1 MSGICDATFSRII
14 SISAHSM
21 PEIEINAM
29 TFGPYGVGRIDGKS
43 VMVAQAVPGDLLEVA
58 TATERRDYVIARI
71 ERIVRPGA
79 ARRETPCA
87 YLPRCGGC
95 DWQQIAYPAQVALK
109 AQLIAAE
116 FRHVLGVELDPNGLV
131 EAAPA
136 EFEYRSRT
144 RFKTAPGGRVGF
156 HQAGSNSIVEIDRCM
171 VAATPDRM
179 PVALATALGRRCVE
193 IEVVCDRGGEVQV
206 ASLARAPGNA
216 EVSRAHQVMRTDDA
230 IRGIVLR
237 GGGAREVVGDAK
249 ISFELEPE
257 CVIEI
262 DADLFSQVN
271 RAQNL
276 RLVATV
282 VAMAAVRDG
291 TALLDLFCGAGNFS
305 LPLARRG
312 ARVTGVDADA
322 LAIAG
327 AQHNAARMG
336 LRDAQF
342 IAMKAAETARFF
354 ERAHYRPELVII
366 DPPRSGALD
375 LMTAVARLRPRA
387 VIYVSC
393 DTTTLVR
400 DLQSLCA
407 SGYEIG
413 RVQAFDFFPNT
424 HHAEVAVHALLT

>member
-1 MSGICDATFSRII
+1 
-14 SISAHSM
+14 M

-43 VMVAQAVPGDLLEVA
+43 VMVPQAVPGDLLEVA
-58 TATERRDYVIARI
+58 VTSERRDYAIARI
-71 ERIVRPGA
+71 DRIVRSGA
-79 ARRETPCA
+79 NRRETPCE

-95 DWQQIAYPAQVALK
+95 DWQQIDYPAQVVLK

-116 FRHVLGVELDPNGLV
+116 FRHVLGLELDPAGLV

-136 EFEYRSRT
+136 EFAYRSRT
-144 RFKTAPGGRVGF
+144 RFKTTAGGRVGF
-156 HQAGSNSIVEIDRCM
+156 HEAGSNSIVEVDRCM
-171 VAATPDRM
+171 VAAMPGRM
-179 PVALATALGRRCVE
+179 PTALAAALGRRCAE
-193 IEVVCDRGGEVQV
+193 IEVVSDRDGEVQV
-206 ASLARAPGNA
+206 ANLTKAPGNA
-216 EVSRAHQVMRTDDA
+216 EVSRARQVISADGV

-276 RLVATV
+276 RLVAAV
-282 VAMAAVRDG
+282 IAMADVRDG
-291 TALLDLFCGAGNFS
+291 AAVLDLFCGAGNFS

-327 AQHNAARMG
+327 AQQNAARMG
-336 LRDAQF
+336 FTQAQF

-354 ERAHYRPELVII
+354 ERAHYRPDLVII
-366 DPPRSGALD
+366 DPPRSGALE
-375 LMTAVARLRPRA
+375 LMAVVARLRPPA

-407 SGYEIG
+407 SGYQIG
-413 RVQAFDFFPNT
+413 RVRAFDFFPNT

>member
-1 MSGICDATFSRII
+1 VRETVA
-14 SISAHSM
+14 APALSM

-43 VMVAQAVPGDLLEVA
+43 VMVPQAVPGDLLEVA
-58 TATERRDYVIARI
+58 VTSERRDYAIARI
-71 ERIVRPGA
+71 DRIVRPGA
-79 ARRETPCA
+79 NRRETPCE

-95 DWQQIAYPAQVALK
+95 DWQQIDYPAQVVLK

-116 FRHVLGVELDPNGLV
+116 FRHVLGLELDPAGLV

-136 EFEYRSRT
+136 EFAYRSRT
-144 RFKTAPGGRVGF
+144 RFKTTAGGRVGF
-156 HQAGSNSIVEIDRCM
+156 HEAGSNSIVEVDRCM
-171 VAATPDRM
+171 VAAMPGRM
-179 PVALATALGRRCVE
+179 PTALAAALGRRCAE
-193 IEVVCDRGGEVQV
+193 IEVVSDRDGEVQV
-206 ASLARAPGNA
+206 ANLTKAPGNA
-216 EVSRAHQVMRTDDA
+216 EVSRARQVISADGV

-276 RLVATV
+276 RLVAAV
-282 VAMAAVRDG
+282 IAMADVRDG
-291 TALLDLFCGAGNFS
+291 AAVLDLFCGAGNFS

-327 AQHNAARMG
+327 AHQNAARMG
-336 LRDAQF
+336 FTQAQF

-354 ERAHYRPELVII
+354 ERAHYRPDLVII
-366 DPPRSGALD
+366 DPPRSGALE
-375 LMTAVARLRPRA
+375 LMAVVARLRPPA

-407 SGYEIG
+407 SGYQIG
-413 RVQAFDFFPNT
+413 RVRAFDFFPNT

>member
-1 MSGICDATFSRII
+1 
-14 SISAHSM
+14 M
-21 PEIEINAM
+21 PELEINAM

-43 VMVAQAVPGDLLEVA
+43 VMVPQAVPGDLLEVA
-58 TATERRDYVIARI
+58 VTSARRDYAIARI
-71 ERIVRPGA
+71 DRIIRPGA
-79 ARRETPCA
+79 NRRQTPCA

-95 DWQQIAYPAQVALK
+95 DWQQIDYPAQVVLK

-116 FRHVLGVELDPNGLV
+116 FRHVLGLELDPAGLV

-136 EFEYRSRT
+136 EFAYRSRT
-144 RFKTAPGGRVGF
+144 RFKTTAGGRVGF
-156 HQAGSNSIVEIDRCM
+156 HEAGSNSIVEVDRCM
-171 VAATPDRM
+171 VAAMPDRM
-179 PVALATALGRRCVE
+179 PTALAAALGRRCAE
-193 IEVVCDRGGEVQV
+193 IEVVSDPDGEVQV
-206 ASLARAPGNA
+206 ASLTKAPGRA
-216 EVSRAHQVMRTDDA
+216 EVSRARQVISADGV

-276 RLVATV
+276 RLVAAV
-282 VAMAAVRDG
+282 IAMADVRDG
-291 TALLDLFCGAGNFS
+291 AAVLDLFCGAGNFS

-327 AQHNAARMG
+327 AQQNAARMG
-336 LRDAQF
+336 FTQAQF

-354 ERAHYRPELVII
+354 ERAHYRPDLVIV
-366 DPPRSGALD
+366 DPPRSGALE
-375 LMTAVARLRPRA
+375 LMAVVARLRPRA

-407 SGYEIG
+407 SGYQIG
-413 RVQAFDFFPNT
+413 RVRAFDFFPNT

>member
-1 MSGICDATFSRII
+1 
-14 SISAHSM
+14 M

-43 VMVAQAVPGDLLEVA
+43 VMVPHAAPGDLLEVVVKS
-58 TATERRDYVIARI
+58 ERRDYAIARI
-71 ERIVRPGA
+71 DRIIRPGVN
-79 ARRETPCA
+79 RRAPPCRF
-87 YLPRCGGC
+87 LPRCGGC
-95 DWQQIAYPAQVALK
+95 DWQQIEYPAQVALK
-109 AQLIAAE
+109 AQMIAGE
-116 FRHVLGVELDPNGLV
+116 FRHVLGLELDPHGLV

-136 EFEYRSRT
+136 EFAYRSRT
-144 RFKTAPGGRVGF
+144 RFKTGVGGCVGF
-156 HQAGSNSIVEIDRCM
+156 HEAGSNSIVEIDRCM
-171 VAATPDRM
+171 VAAAPDRI
-179 PVALATALGRRCVE
+179 PVALAAALGRRCSE
-193 IEVVCDRGGEVQV
+193 IEVVSDCGGEVQV
-206 ASLARAPGNA
+206 ANLAKAPGNA
-216 EVSRAHQVMRTDDA
+216 EVSRARQVMRGDVA

-237 GGGAREVVGDAK
+237 GGNLREAVGDAK

-271 RAQNL
+271 RAQNV

-282 VAMAAVRDG
+282 AAMAAVREG
-291 TALLDLFCGAGNFS
+291 MAVLDLFCGAGNFS

-312 ARVTGVDADA
+312 ARVTGGDADP

-327 AQHNAARMG
+327 AQQTAARMG
-336 LRDAQF
+336 LKDAQF

-354 ERAHYRPELVII
+354 DRAHYRPDLVII
-366 DPPRSGALD
+366 DPPRTGALD
-375 LMTAVARLRPRA
+375 LMAAVARLRPRA

-400 DLQSLCA
+400 DLQSLRA
-407 SGYEIG
+407 NGYEID
-413 RVQAFDFFPNT
+413 RVRGFDFFPNT

>member
-1 MSGICDATFSRII
+1 
-14 SISAHSM
+14 M

-43 VMVAQAVPGDLLEVA
+43 VMVPQAAPGDLLEVTIA
-58 TATERRDYVIARI
+58 SERRDYALARI
-71 ERIVRPGA
+71 DRVLRPGA
-79 ARRETPCA
+79 DRREPPCP

-95 DWQQIAYPAQVALK
+95 DWQHIVYPAQVALK
-109 AQLIAAE
+109 ARLIAAE
-116 FRHVLGVELDPNGLV
+116 FRHVLGLDLDLRGLV

-156 HQAGSNSIVEIDRCM
+156 HQAGSNAVVEIDRCA
-171 VAATPDRM
+171 VAARPDRM
-179 PVALATALGRRCVE
+179 PVALAAALGRRCAE
-193 IEVVCDRGGEVQV
+193 IEVVSDRDREVQI
-206 ASLARAPGNA
+206 ASLAKAPGNA
-216 EVSRAHQVMRTDDA
+216 ELARARQVMRNDDA

-237 GGGAREVVGDAK
+237 GGGVREVVGDVS

-257 CVIEI
+257 FAIDI

-282 VAMAAVRDG
+282 LAMAAASAG
-291 TALLDLFCGAGNFS
+291 TAVLDLFCGAGNFS

-327 AQHNAARMG
+327 AQRNAARMG
-336 LRDAQF
+336 LNDAQF
-342 IAMKAAETARFF
+342 VAMKAAETARFF
-354 ERAHYRPELVII
+354 ERAHYRPDLVVL

-375 LMTAVARLRPRA
+375 LMTTVARMRPRA

-400 DLQSLCA
+400 DLQCLCA
-407 SGYEIG
+407 SGYEIE
-413 RVQAFDFFPNT
+413 RVRAFDFFPNT
-424 HHAEVAVHALLT
+424 HHAEVVAHALLT

>member
-1 MSGICDATFSRII
+1 
-14 SISAHSM
+14 M

-43 VMVAQAVPGDLLEVA
+43 VMVPQAVPGDLLEVA
-58 TATERRDYVIARI
+58 VTSERRDYAIARI
-71 ERIVRPGA
+71 DRIVRPGA
-79 ARRETPCA
+79 NRRETPCE

-95 DWQQIAYPAQVALK
+95 DWQQIDYPAQVVLK

-116 FRHVLGVELDPNGLV
+116 FRHVLGLELDPAGLV

-136 EFEYRSRT
+136 EFAYRSRT
-144 RFKTAPGGRVGF
+144 RFKTTAGGRVGF
-156 HQAGSNSIVEIDRCM
+156 HEAGSNSIVEVDRCM
-171 VAATPDRM
+171 VAAMPGRM
-179 PVALATALGRRCVE
+179 PTALAAALGRRCAE
-193 IEVVCDRGGEVQV
+193 IEVVSDRDGEVQV
-206 ASLARAPGNA
+206 ANLTKAPGNA
-216 EVSRAHQVMRTDDA
+216 EVSRARQVISADGV

-276 RLVATV
+276 RLVAAV
-282 VAMAAVRDG
+282 IAMADVRDG
-291 TALLDLFCGAGNFS
+291 AAVLDLFCGAGNFS

-327 AQHNAARMG
+327 AHQNAARMG
-336 LRDAQF
+336 FTQAQF

-354 ERAHYRPELVII
+354 ERAHYRPDLVII
-366 DPPRSGALD
+366 DPPRSGALE
-375 LMTAVARLRPRA
+375 LMAVVARLRPPA

-407 SGYEIG
+407 SGYQIG
-413 RVQAFDFFPNT
+413 RVRAFDFFPNT

>member
-1 MSGICDATFSRII
+1 
-14 SISAHSM
+14 M

-43 VMVAQAVPGDLLEVA
+43 VMVPQAVPGDLLEVA
-58 TATERRDYVIARI
+58 VTSERRDYAIARI
-71 ERIVRPGA
+71 DRIVRSGA
-79 ARRETPCA
+79 NRRETPCE

-95 DWQQIAYPAQVALK
+95 DWQQIDYPAQVVLK

-116 FRHVLGVELDPNGLV
+116 FRHVLGLELDPAGLV

-136 EFEYRSRT
+136 EFAYRSRT
-144 RFKTAPGGRVGF
+144 RFKTTAGGRVGF
-156 HQAGSNSIVEIDRCM
+156 HEAGSNSIVEVDRCM
-171 VAATPDRM
+171 VAAMPGRM
-179 PVALATALGRRCVE
+179 PTALAAALGRRCAE
-193 IEVVCDRGGEVQV
+193 IEVVSDRDGEVQV
-206 ASLARAPGNA
+206 ANLTKAPGNA
-216 EVSRAHQVMRTDDA
+216 EVSRARQVISADGV

-276 RLVATV
+276 RLVAAV
-282 VAMAAVRDG
+282 IAMADVRDG
-291 TALLDLFCGAGNFS
+291 AAVLDLFCGAGNFS

-327 AQHNAARMG
+327 AHQNAARMG
-336 LRDAQF
+336 FTQAQF

-354 ERAHYRPELVII
+354 ERAHYRPDLVII
-366 DPPRSGALD
+366 DPPRSGALE
-375 LMTAVARLRPRA
+375 LMAVVARLRPPA

-407 SGYEIG
+407 SGYQIG
-413 RVQAFDFFPNT
+413 RVRAFDFFPNT

>member
-1 MSGICDATFSRII
+1 
-14 SISAHSM
+14 M
-21 PEIEINAM
+21 PEIEISAM

-43 VMVAQAVPGDLLEVA
+43 VMVAQAVPGDLLEIA
-58 TATERRDYVIARI
+58 MTSERRDYAIARI
-71 ERIVRPGA
+71 DRIINPGMS
-79 ARRETPCA
+79 RREPPCQ

-95 DWQQIAYPAQVALK
+95 DWQQIDYSAQVALK
-109 AQLIAAE
+109 AKLIAAE
-116 FRHVLGVELDPNGLV
+116 FRHVLGVELDPDGLV
-131 EAAPA
+131 EPAPT
-136 EFEYRSRT
+136 EFAYRSRT
-144 RFKTAPGGRVGF
+144 RFKTSAGGRVGF
-156 HQAGSNSIVEIDRCM
+156 HEAGNNSIVEIDRCM
-171 VAATPDRM
+171 VAAMPDRM
-179 PVALATALGRRCVE
+179 PTALAAALGRRCAE
-193 IEVVCDRGGEVQV
+193 IEVVNDGDGEVQI
-206 ASLARAPGNA
+206 ASLAKAPGGA
-216 EVSRAHQVMRTDDA
+216 EVSRAHRVIRGDDI

-237 GGGAREVVGDAK
+237 GGGVRQVVGDAK

-276 RLVATV
+276 RLVASV
-282 VAMAAVRDG
+282 VEMAAVSDG
-291 TALLDLFCGAGNFS
+291 VAVLDLFCGAGNFS

-327 AQHNAARMG
+327 AQQNAARMG
-336 LRDAQF
+336 FKEAQF

-354 ERAHYRPELVII
+354 ERAHYRPDLVII
-366 DPPRSGALD
+366 DPPRSGALE
-375 LMTAVARLRPRA
+375 LMAAVARLRPRA

-407 SGYEIG
+407 CGYEID
-413 RVQAFDFFPNT
+413 RVRAFDFFPNT

>member
-1 MSGICDATFSRII
+1 
-14 SISAHSM
+14 M

-29 TFGPYGVGRIDGKS
+29 TLGPYGVGRIDGKS
-43 VMVAQAVPGDLLEVA
+43 VMVPQAVPGDLLEVA
-58 TATERRDYVIARI
+58 VTSEHRDYAIARI
-71 ERIVRPGA
+71 DRIIRPGA
-79 ARRETPCA
+79 HRRATPCQ

-95 DWQQIAYPAQVALK
+95 DWQQIDYPAQVALK

-116 FRHVLGVELDPNGLV
+116 FRHVLGLELDPAGLV

-144 RFKTAPGGRVGF
+144 RFKTAAGGRVGF
-156 HQAGSNSIVEIDRCM
+156 HEAGSNSMVEIDRCI
-171 VAATPDRM
+171 VAALPDRM
-179 PVALATALGRRCVE
+179 PAALAAALGRRCAE
-193 IEVVCDRGGEVQV
+193 IEVVSDRDGEVQV
-206 ASLARAPGNA
+206 ASLAKAPGTA
-216 EVSRAHQVMRTDDA
+216 EVSRARQVMRADGA

-237 GGGAREVVGDAK
+237 GGGARDVVGDAK

-276 RLVATV
+276 RLVAAV
-282 VAMAAVRDG
+282 IAMADVRAG
-291 TALLDLFCGAGNFS
+291 TAVLDLFCGAGNFS

-336 LRDAQF
+336 IAQAQF

-354 ERAHYRPELVII
+354 ERAHYRPDLVII
-366 DPPRSGALD
+366 DPPRSGAFE
-375 LMTAVARLRPRA
+375 LMPAVARLRPRA
-387 VIYVSC
+387 VIYISC

-400 DLQSLCA
+400 DLQSLRA
-407 SGYEIG
+407 SGYQIG
-413 RVQAFDFFPNT
+413 AVRAFDFFPNT

>member
-1 MSGICDATFSRII
+1 
-14 SISAHSM
+14 M

-29 TFGPYGVGRIDGKS
+29 SFGPYGLGRIDGKS
-43 VMVAQAVPGDLLEVA
+43 VMVPQAVPGDLLEVA
-58 TATERRDYVIARI
+58 VTAERRDYAIARI
-71 ERIVRPGA
+71 QRIIRRGTS
-79 ARRETPCA
+79 RRESPCE

-95 DWQQIAYPAQVALK
+95 DWQQLDYRAQVALK

-116 FRHVLGVELDPNGLV
+116 FRHVLGVELDPGSLL
-131 EAAPA
+131 EPAPS
-136 EFEYRSRT
+136 EFGYRSRT
-144 RFKTAPGGRVGF
+144 RFKTADGGRVGF
-156 HQAGSNSIVEIDRCM
+156 HEAGSNSLVEIDRCI
-171 VAATPDRM
+171 VAAAPYRIPT
-179 PVALATALGRRCVE
+179 ALAAALGRRCTE
-193 IEVVCDRGGEVQV
+193 IEVVSDRGGEVQV
-206 ASLARAPGNA
+206 ASLARTPGGM
-216 EVSRAHQVMRTDDA
+216 EISRARQVMRSDRV
-230 IRGIVLR
+230 IRGVVLR
-237 GGGAREVVGDAK
+237 GGGARLVVGDAK

-282 VAMAAVRDG
+282 IAMAAVHEG
-291 TALLDLFCGAGNFS
+291 AAVLDLFCGAGNFS

-312 ARVTGVDADA
+312 ARVTGVDSDA

-336 LRDAQF
+336 LKDAQF

-354 ERAHYRPELVII
+354 ERAHYRPDLVII
-366 DPPRSGALD
+366 DPPRSGALE
-375 LMTAVARLRPRA
+375 LMTAVAQLRPRA

-393 DTTTLVR
+393 DTATLVR

-407 SGYEIG
+407 NGYEID
-413 RVQAFDFFPNT
+413 RVRAFDFFPNT

>member
-1 MSGICDATFSRII
+1 
-14 SISAHSM
+14 M

-43 VMVAQAVPGDLLEVA
+43 VMVPQAVAGDLLEV
-58 TATERRDYVIARI
+58 TMTSERRDYAIARI
-71 ERIVRPGA
+71 DRIIRA
-79 ARRETPCA
+79 AADRRQPPCQ

-95 DWQQIAYPAQVALK
+95 DWQQIDYPAQVALK

-116 FRHVLGVELDPNGLV
+116 FRHVLEVELDPDGLV

-136 EFEYRSRT
+136 EFAYRSRT
-144 RFKTAPGGRVGF
+144 RFKTTAGGRVGF
-156 HQAGSNSIVEIDRCM
+156 HEAGSNSIVAIDRCM
-171 VAATPDRM
+171 VAAAPERM
-179 PVALATALGRRCVE
+179 PTALAAALGRRCAE
-193 IEVVCDRGGEVQV
+193 IEIVSDRGGEVQV
-206 ASLARAPGNA
+206 ASLAKAPGNA
-216 EVSRAHQVMRTDDA
+216 EVSRARQVMRGDGV

-237 GGGAREVVGDAK
+237 GGGAREVVGDPK

-276 RLVATV
+276 RLVAAV
-282 VAMAAVRDG
+282 IAMAAVSEG
-291 TALLDLFCGAGNFS
+291 ATVLDLFCGAGNFS

-327 AQHNAARMG
+327 AHCNAARMG
-336 LRDAQF
+336 LTEVQF
-342 IAMKAAETARFF
+342 IAMKAAETARFL
-354 ERAHYRPELVII
+354 ERAHYRPDLVII

-375 LMTAVARLRPRA
+375 LMSAVARLRPRA

-393 DTTTLVR
+393 DTTTVVR
-400 DLQSLCA
+400 DLQCLGA
-407 SGYEIG
+407 SGYDID
-413 RVQAFDFFPNT
+413 RVCAFDFFPNT